1 MKYGDL
7 IEFAPIDEI
16 KEIRRADD
24 PEQAREDVR
33 TYVISDLMAERLVD
47 VVFPALEFGRSAE
60 RKCLLIVATY
70 GTGKTHLMSVIAAIA
85 ESADLV
91 SDLTNPEVAKAAAKV
106 AGQYKVIREEL
117 GTTTMSLRD
126 AVFGWMERHLADMGV
141 TYKFKPASEV
151 ANSKDSLAEMMAAFE
166 AKYPE
171 QGLLLVLDEMLEYLR
186 LRRDTDLIY
195 DLTFLRELGE
205 FARGSRFQLVAGI
218 QETLFDNPRFESA
231 ADAIRRVRDRYQQ
244 VQIARADVS
253 FVVKNRLL
261 RKTVAQRDQITNHLR
276 PFTPGFEGMAEQ
288 FDEFV
293 SLFPVHPAYLETFAR
308 LEVVEKRRILAS
320 LSSAMRKVMNQEVPT
335 AAPGLICYDAY
346 RAELSDDATN
356 RTLEAV
362 RLVLDK
368 SETLRNRV
376 TKALQPADDIPMA
389 LRIIDGLAIHRLT
402 TDADI
407 RAKIGP
413 TPEELRDDL
422 LLLPT
427 GVPLDPLLLSESVQN
442 VIEEIGRAVS
452 WQFIH
457 QDADSRQV
465 YLAVDKDI
473 DYDRKIDERAE
484 SLDDYDLDRA
494 YFSALEQVLEQRDEP
509 YVSSMRIWEYQL
521 RWAIKRVTRRG
532 YLFFGAPNERSTAKP
547 PRDFYLYFLQP
558 FAPPAFTDDEKPD
571 EVFFRLDHPDDQFRA
586 ALKRY
591 AGAVAMS
598 RDTANAEH
606 QRVYREK
613 YNDALEQMSTWLR
626 KNMATAMSVVYLGET
641 MPLGERYAPLGQP
654 WGPPK
659 SVVDAVGV
667 AALAQHF
674 EDRYPGYPAFQL
686 EITYGSN
693 GSLSET
699 VRQTI
704 AGIVSG
710 RPNQTAKRVLSSL
723 ELVDTRDTPIPGG
736 TYAKWLRDKLV
747 AANGLVVN
755 RSELVTELDRDVFTW
770 GPWNLEPAWLAV
782 VAASLCQ
789 QGRLE
794 IGFAGE
800 PQIDATALRRLEQM
814 DLADLEQLSFIA
826 PPKATPF
833 ILLKAVLDLLG
844 LPEAILPTG
853 GVNEQVV
860 KVLADNVASW
870 RERVS
875 QAVSH
880 VRNGLE
886 VWGQDVVDLKE
897 ERLGRIE
904 TFTRVIDD
912 LTPRTSIG
920 ALNKVDLTMAE
931 IGKAKAGV
939 EEVAW
944 VEQTKR
950 GADALAPAI
959 TYLRSAQ
966 DVMGDG
972 DPFKWNTDD
981 LRRRVLAAFLD
992 GRIENDEVAS
1002 LRRDSD
1008 AAKSDYMDE
1017 AVRAHVRD
1025 RLDAGGDN
1033 RKREVVSGETFRSL
1047 ETLAGVTLLPE
1058 DRLRMIRE
1066 ELARLIGCRDF
1077 DEGRDLVTSIVCPH
1091 CGYRPRPASGPTA
1104 RARVDAVGEDV
1115 RLVRSE
1121 WERTLVEAVRDPETR
1136 EKVEAL
1142 DPTKRVIIDRLVADD
1157 RLPDVIDAA
1166 FVSAVNA
1173 ALERFERRN
1182 ATAADLWRSL
1192 FPSSSPATIE
1202 ELRSRFETF
1211 LRQLAEGSDGRPVR
1225 VVPMEEKP
1233 E

>member
-1 MKYGDL
+1 MKYSDL
-7 IEFAPIDEI
+7 IEFEPIDEI

-24 PEQAREDVR
+24 PRQARDDVR

-70 GTGKTHLMSVIAAIA
+70 GTGKTHLMSLIAAIA
-85 ESADLV
+85 EQADLV
-91 SDLTNPEVAKAAAKV
+91 AELTNPEVAKAAAKI

-126 AVFGWMERHLADMGV
+126 AVFGWIEQHLAGMGV
-141 TYKFKPASEV
+141 TYKFKAASEV

-166 AKYPE
+166 EKYPE
-171 QGLLLVLDEMLEYLR
+171 HGLLVVLDEMLEFLR

-195 DLTFLRELGE
+195 DLSFLRELGE
-205 FARGSRFQLVAGI
+205 FARGSRFQLIAGI

-261 RKTVAQRDQITNHLR
+261 RKTVEQRDQVTEHLR
-276 PFTPGFEGMAEQ
+276 PFTPGFEGMAEE

-293 SLFPVHPAYLETFAR
+293 SLFPVHPAYLETFSR

-320 LSSAMRKVMNQEVPT
+320 LSSAMRKVMDQEVPT
-335 AAPGLICYDAY
+335 VAPGLICYDAY
-346 RAELSDDATN
+346 RAELANDATN

-362 RLVLDK
+362 RVVLDK

-376 TKALQPADDIPMA
+376 SRTLQPADDIPMA

-422 LLLPT
+422 LLLPD
-427 GVPLDPLLLSESVQN
+427 GVPLDPLLLAETVQN

-457 QDADSRQV
+457 QDPDSRQV

-473 DYDRKIDERAE
+473 DYDRKIEERAE
-484 SLDDYDLDRA
+484 SLDDYELDRS

-509 YVSSMRIWEYQL
+509 YVSSLRIWEYSL
-521 RWAIKRVTRRG
+521 RWAPKRVTRRG

-571 EVFFRLDHPDDQFRA
+571 EVFFRLDHPDDEFRS

-626 KNMATAMSVVYLGET
+626 KNMATAMSVVHLGET
-641 MPLGERYAPLGQP
+641 MTLGERYAPLGQP

-659 SVVDAVGV
+659 SVVDAIGA
-667 AALAQHF
+667 AALESHF
-674 EDRYPGYPAFQL
+674 EARYPGYPAFQV
-686 EITYGSN
+686 EVAYGPN
-693 GSLSET
+693 GNLWET

-704 AGIVSG
+704 AGVVSG
-710 RPNQTAKRVLSSL
+710 RPSQIAKRVLASL
-723 ELVDTRDTPIPGG
+723 ELIDTRETPTPSG
-736 TYAKWLRDKLV
+736 TYAKWLRDKL
-747 AANGLVVN
+747 ADANGMVVN
-755 RSELVTELDRDVFTW
+755 RADLVSELDRDVFTW

-794 IGFAGE
+794 MGFPGE
-800 PQIDATALRRLEQM
+800 QIDAMGLRRLETM
-814 DLADLEQLSFIA
+814 ALADLEELSFIA
-826 PPKATPF
+826 PPKTTPI
-833 ILLKAVLDLLG
+833 ILIKSVLELIE
-844 LPEAILPTG
+844 LPEVVIPAG
-853 GVNEQVV
+853 GANEDLVKIIGAQVAGWRTRV
-860 KVLADNVASW
+860 AQALAQIRA
-870 RERVS
+870 
-875 QAVSH
+875 
-880 VRNGLE
+880 GIE

-897 ERLGRIE
+897 ERVARIE
-904 TFTRVIDD
+904 TLSKVIEN
-912 LTPRTSIG
+912 LAVRTNIG
-920 ALNKVDLTMAE
+920 ALNKIDLTMDQ
-931 IGKAKAGV
+931 IGQAKAGV
-939 EEVAW
+939 DEVKW
-944 VEQTKR
+944 VEHTKR
-950 GADALAPAI
+950 GADVLAPAI
-959 TYLRSAQ
+959 NYVRLAQ
-966 DVMGDG
+966 GVMGEA
-972 DPFKWNTDD
+972 DPFKTQTAD
-981 LRRRVLAAFLD
+981 LRKRVLEAFLD
-992 GRIENDEVAS
+992 GRIDDDEIAT
-1002 LRRDSD
+1002 LRPDTA
-1008 AAKSDYMDE
+1008 AAKSDYHDE
-1017 AVRAHVRD
+1017 AVRAHARD
-1025 RLDAGGDN
+1025 RLDAAGDN
-1033 RKREVVSGETFRSL
+1033 RKREIVNGESFRAL
-1047 ETLAGVTLLPE
+1047 EALARVTLLPE
-1058 DRLRMIRE
+1058 DRLRMIQAD
-1066 ELARLIGCRDF
+1066 LARLIGCREF
-1077 DEGRDLVTSIVCPH
+1077 DEHRDLATSVVCPH
-1091 CGYRPRPASGPTA
+1091 CEYQPRPSTGPTA
-1104 RARVDAVGEDV
+1104 RARLDGVADDIRTVYG
-1115 RLVRSE
+1115 E
-1121 WERTLVEAVRDPETR
+1121 WERTLVEAIADPETR
-1136 EKVEAL
+1136 QKAEAL
-1142 DPTKRVIIDRLVADD
+1142 DLGKRAVLDRLLTD
-1157 RLPDVIDAA
+1157 RHLPDPIDAA
-1166 FVSAVNA
+1166 FVAAINS

-1182 ATAADLWRSL
+1182 ATAADLWRAL
-1192 FPSSSPATIE
+1192 FPSSSPATVE
-1202 ELRSRFETF
+1202 ELRSRFAAF
-1211 LRQLAEGSDGRPVR
+1211 LEDLVAGADGRPVR
-1225 VVPMEEKP
+1225 VVPTEEKP